1 MLATVFLIFAL
12 LTPTASYQRPVTV
25 SSSKILE
32 QLAER
37 KQKEPAITS
46 KELAAL
52 GNALLEKRGFDY
64 MFDVCDIVPKRDR
77 ASTETSVSY
86 NLSLTNGEKKN
97 FKFTVAGDAEA
108 MCGEC
113 WTMLP
118 SLQVT
123 AREMV
128 LVAEGKRYHVRRP
141 VPFILDEVELVDAT
155 LKKVLRKWQLPY
167 QTVPIGI
174 SKDGAKLYLD
184 FYTEF
189 KLDGVILELSD
200 NGGLAFRDRTEVQM
214 MEGKFL
220 EDHPKD
226 PTNAYL
232 SFMRFDAGDKTYII
246 RFSAPCT

>member
-1 MLATVFLIFAL
+1 MVLTVFLIIAL
-12 LTPTASYQRPVTV
+12 LTPTPSYQRPVTV

-32 QLAER
+32 ELAQR

-46 KELAAL
+46 KQLAAI
-52 GNALLEKRGFDY
+52 GNELLEKRGFDY
-64 MFDVCDIVPKRDR
+64 MFDVCDILSKRDR
-77 ASTETSVSY
+77 ASIETTVGY
-86 NLSLTNGEKKN
+86 DLSLKNGEKRS
-97 FKFTVAGDAEA
+97 FRFTVAGDVEG

-118 SLQVT
+118 SIQVT
-123 AREMV
+123 AKEMV

-155 LKKVLRKWQLPY
+155 LKKVSRKWQLPY
-167 QTVPIGI
+167 QTIPIGI

-184 FYTEF
+184 FYTEYD
-189 KLDGVILELSD
+189 LDGVILELSE
-200 NGGLAFRDRTEVQM
+200 NGTLAFRDRTEVQM
-214 MEGKFL
+214 VEGKFL

-232 SFMRFDAGDKTYII
+232 SFIRFDAGDKTYII

>member
-1 MLATVFLIFAL
+1 MLSTIFLIIAL
-12 LTPTASYQRPVTV
+12 LTPTPSYQRPVTV

-32 QLAER
+32 ELAQR

-46 KELAAL
+46 KQLAAL
-52 GNALLEKRGFDY
+52 GNELLEKRGFDY

-77 ASTETSVSY
+77 ASAETSVSY
-86 NLSLTNGEKKN
+86 NLSLTNGEKRS
-97 FKFTVAGDAEA
+97 FRFTVASDTNG

-118 SLQVT
+118 SVQVT
-123 AREMV
+123 AKEMI
-128 LVAEGKRYHVRRP
+128 LVADGKRYHVRRP

-155 LKKVLRKWQLPY
+155 LKKVSRKWQLPY
-167 QTVPIGI
+167 QTIPIGI
-174 SKDGAKLYLD
+174 STDGAKLYLD
-184 FYTEF
+184 FYT
-189 KLDGVILELSD
+189 KLDDVILELSE
-200 NGGLAFRDRTEVQM
+200 NGSLAFRDRSEVQM
-214 MEGKFL
+214 VEGKFL

-232 SFMRFDAGDKTYII
+232 SFIRFDVGDKTYII